1 MGRVA
6 NRVDISVCCC
16 NWHKPKQPNGLQVC
30 QLPPPH
36 LPSSPRTAHIPWL
49 HLMCI
54 DPAES
59 QVTSLLTYPLS
70 IAVSQQEGSQKA
82 LTTSLNVKE
91 KEM

>member
-1 MGRVA
+1 
-6 NRVDISVCCC
+6 
-16 NWHKPKQPNGLQVC
+16 
-30 QLPPPH
+30 
-36 LPSSPRTAHIPWL
+36 
-49 HLMCI
+49 MCI